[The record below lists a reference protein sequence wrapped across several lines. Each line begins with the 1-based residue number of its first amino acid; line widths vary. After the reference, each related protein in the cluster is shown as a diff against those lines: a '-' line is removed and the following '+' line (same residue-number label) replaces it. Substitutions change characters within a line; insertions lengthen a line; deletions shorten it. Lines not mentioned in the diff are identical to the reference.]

1 MDSHCDKVFM
11 RRRKTV
17 VSQMICALKSETFSE
32 WSFDMSVVRSTF
44 QV

>member
-1 MDSHCDKVFM
+1 MDFHCNKVFM

-17 VSQMICALKSETFSE
+17 VSQMICALKPETFSE
-32 WSFDMSVVRSTF
+32 WSFDTFVVRSTF